1 MYGCTSYGYSNSS
14 VSPWVHDM
22 CNNTAIGSVEHVGG
36 AVVSLYFVSFILLA
50 SLVMMLATPT
60 LTLPLTLTP

>member
-22 CNNTAIGSVEHVGG
+22 CNNTAIGSVEHV
-36 AVVSLYFVSFILLA
+36 ARTLAHTLSL
-50 SLVMMLATPT
+50 TRT
-60 LTLPLTLTP
+60 LTRTRPEP

>member
-1 MYGCTSYGYSNSS
+1 MYGCTNYGYSNSS

-50 SLVMMLATPT
+50 SLVMMFATPT
-60 LTLPLTLTP
+60 PTPNPLTP